1 MELINEIKKE
11 INIDI
16 SKLANNALDFGLRAA
31 LPDFIE
37 DDVIEIKNAF
47 VNEGFISGIEE
58 TLKKIEDIVNS
69 IKGLFKGEFESVEQI
84 KRLIQKNGI
93 LDAASSL
100 IDTISKK
107 LLEKGIIDKTAYNM
121 IKSGKNEILSSLE
134 TQLKKYYKEDEYSIE
149 KLSQSCEEWKEEL
162 KKENYEGMKKSIN
175 KVKQRLEQSLIV
187 ENTIKEARNIEKME
201 KYIEKNGS
209 LDNLTESQKN
219 LLKSLTI

>member
-47 VNEGFISGIEE
+47 VKEGFISGIEE

-69 IKGLFKGEFESVEQI
+69 IKGLFKGEFESVEQV

-107 LLEKGIIDKTAYNM
+107 LLEKDIIDKTAYNM

-209 LDNLTESQKN
+209 LDSLTESQKN

>member
-209 LDNLTESQKN
+209 LDSLTESQKN